1 MSKSYLKD
9 TKTFLLVFSYQL
21 TENEKNINT
30 NKYHDSVGAS
40 TICLRW
46 NSVNLFYKH
55 PLWG

>member
-55 PLWG
+55 PL

>member
-1 MSKSYLKD
+1 MSKNYLKD

-21 TENEKNINT
+21 TENENNINT
-30 NKYHDSVGAS
+30 NKYHDSEGAS

-55 PLWG
+55 PL